1 MCMQK
6 LNIYVI
12 ICVCILYM
20 SMFPNAN
27 AKVTLMGYVNKNAKM
42 IIIWVKYD
50 QIKYLS
56 CMVYL
61 WNDDE
66 VNTIHPDMIRPYGKI
81 ITCDGHQRC
90 LSTNIGHHEK
100 TTGIYAKTRIHSFT
114 AELNFEDF
122 SWELKL
128 MSSRRSWFLENWYG
142 NWFHLNS
149 RRSWLLCGIAF
160 ILFQGGTDFWGALFG
175 IEFLIVS
182 EELILGELF
191 GEWVLINFKA
201 ELNFEDFLW
210 EIEI

>member
-1 MCMQK
+1 MIR
-6 LNIYVI
+6 LNTCHVWY
-12 ICVCILYM
+12 ICEMTMRSIPSTQIWSVRT
-20 SMFPNAN
+20 
-27 AKVTLMGYVNKNAKM
+27 AKSLHVMG
-42 IIIWVKYD
+42 I
-50 QIKYLS
+50 S
-56 CMVYL
+56 GVYL
-61 WNDDE
+61 QILD
-66 VNTIHPDMIRPYGKI
+66 IMKK
-81 ITCDGHQRC
+81 QRV
-90 LSTNIGHHEK
+90 
-100 TTGIYAKTRIHSFT
+100 YAKTRIHSFT